1 MIEPLSK
8 EEKQELQTLRTRYE
22 VIRLEVRKSIN
33 SFISLTLD
41 EKI

>member
-1 MIEPLSK
+1 MIEPLSQ

-22 VIRLEVRKSIN
+22 AIRLEVRKSIN
-33 SFISLTLD
+33 SLISLTLD